1 MLELY
6 EAAKELGVE
15 IYTGNIPNCVSFS
28 LPGYIALDYNLME
41 NGSLERSATAHELG
55 HCARDAFYTR
65 NDPSY
70 IRKRCENKA
79 DKWAIK
85 KLIPKNELI
94 DAVHHGLLDPWELA
108 EYFNVT
114 EQLMRKA
121 IWYYQ
126 YGNLAIPETNEL

>member
-6 EAAKELGVE
+6 EAAEELGVE
-15 IYTGNIPNCVSFS
+15 IFTGNIPNCVSFS

-41 NGSLERSATAHELG
+41 NGSEERCAAAHELG

-65 NDPSY
+65 NDPLY

-85 KLIPKNELI
+85 KLIPKDELMN
-94 DAVHHGLLDPWELA
+94 AVHSGLSDPWELA
-108 EYFNVT
+108 EYFRVT
-114 EQLMRKA
+114 EDFMKKA

-126 YGNLAIPETNEL
+126 NGNLSIPNI

>member
-6 EAAKELGVE
+6 EIAEELGVE
-15 IYTGNIPNCVSFS
+15 VYTGNIPNCVSFS
-28 LPGYIALDYNLME
+28 IPGYIALDYNLME
-41 NGSLERSATAHELG
+41 NGSLERSAAAHELG
-55 HCARDAFYTR
+55 HCARDAFYTK
-65 NDPSY
+65 NDPFY

-85 KLIPKNELI
+85 KLIPKNELME
-94 DAVHHGLLDPWELA
+94 AVRHGITEPWELA
-108 EYFNVT
+108 ECFNVT

-126 YGNLAIPETNEL
+126 NGNLSMPNN